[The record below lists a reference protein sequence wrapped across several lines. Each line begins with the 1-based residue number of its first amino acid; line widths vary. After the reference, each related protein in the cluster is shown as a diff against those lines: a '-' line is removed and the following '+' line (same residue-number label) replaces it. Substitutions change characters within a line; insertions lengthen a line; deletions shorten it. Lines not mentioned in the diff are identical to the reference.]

1 MAKHKSQQALFDLLR
16 KDLPPGQAPTAPVI
30 RRTAATAPAAAAPPR
45 PAERPRPEPLVRS
58 ALAPS
63 AAAHAPL
70 LVRQVSVPV
79 LHLLL
84 AVIAVACLVAIAFVV
99 GTRYGPERLPATEKR
114 PTFGETQTGGITP
127 GLVAPSPA
135 QPAAPA
141 GVGPQH
147 PSGKAPRPAPAPL
160 PPAKPGPAPKP
171 GSAPKPAPV
180 ERPGGT
186 AVGPGRPVV
195 TETPA
200 PAGPQYRVR
209 IARLAVSQ
217 PDAIDKMRAFLSQK
231 GIETELDT
239 RGGFYILY
247 SSDRFPDKKKSDELA
262 AQINKQLEAFEKS
275 TRIPTS
281 RDAYSIQITKE

>member
-16 KDLPPGQAPTAPVI
+16 KDLPPGQAPAAPLI
-30 RRTAATAPAAAAPPR
+30 RRTAAAAPVAAAPPR

-63 AAAHAPL
+63 AAPRAPL
-70 LVRQVSVPV
+70 LAQQVSVPV

-99 GTRYGPERLPATEKR
+99 GTRYGPERLPATERR
-114 PTFGETQTGGITP
+114 PTFGEIQTGGTAP
-127 GLVAPSPA
+127 GLVAPGPA

-141 GVGPQH
+141 GIGPQP
-147 PSGKAPRPAPAPL
+147 PSGKAPRPAPAPA
-160 PPAKPGPAPKP
+160 PPVKGGPAPR
-171 GSAPKPAPV
+171 PAPV

-231 GIETELDT
+231 GIETELDS

-247 SSDRFPDKKKSDELA
+247 SSDRFPDKKKSDALA
-262 AQINKQLEAFEKS
+262 AEINKQLEAFEKS

>member
-16 KDLPPGQAPTAPVI
+16 KDLPPGQAPAAPLI
-30 RRTAATAPAAAAPPR
+30 RRTAAAAPAAAAPPR

-58 ALAPS
+58 TLAPS
-63 AAAHAPL
+63 AAPRAPL
-70 LVRQVSVPV
+70 LAQQVSVPV

-84 AVIAVACLVAIAFVV
+84 AVIAVACLVVIAFVV
-99 GTRYGPERLPATEKR
+99 GTRYGPERLPATDKR
-114 PTFGETQTGGITP
+114 PTFGEIQTGGVAP
-127 GLVAPSPA
+127 GLVAPGPA

-141 GVGPQH
+141 GVGPQP
-147 PSGKAPRPAPAPL
+147 PSGKAPRPAPAPA
-160 PPAKPGPAPKP
+160 PPVKGGPAPR
-171 GSAPKPAPV
+171 PAPV
-180 ERPGGT
+180 ERPGDT

-200 PAGPQYRVR
+200 PAVPQYRVR

-231 GIETELDT
+231 GIETELDS

-247 SSDRFPDKKKSDELA
+247 SSDRFPDKKKSDALA
-262 AQINKQLEAFEKS
+262 AEINKQLEAFEKS

>member
-16 KDLPPGQAPTAPVI
+16 KDLPQGQAPAAPVI
-30 RRTAATAPAAAAPPR
+30 RRTAATAPAAVAPPR

-63 AAAHAPL
+63 AAPPSAASHAPL
-70 LVRQVSVPV
+70 LLRQVSVPV
-79 LHLLL
+79 SHLLL
-84 AVIAVACLVAIAFVV
+84 AVIAVACLVAIAFVI

-114 PTFGETQTGGITP
+114 PTFGEIQTGGVAP
-127 GLVAPSPA
+127 GLVAPGPA

-147 PSGKAPRPAPAPL
+147 PSGKAPRPAPAP
-160 PPAKPGPAPKP
+160 GPAPKP
-171 GSAPKPAPV
+171 GPAAK
-180 ERPGGT
+180 PGGT
-186 AVGPGRPVV
+186 PVGPTRPVV

-239 RGGFYILY
+239 RGGYYVLY
-247 SSDRFPDKKKSDELA
+247 GSDRFSDKRKSDDLA
-262 AQINKQLEAFEKS
+262 AEINKQLEAFEKS

-281 RDAYSIQITKE
+281 RDAYTIQITKE

>member
-16 KDLPPGQAPTAPVI
+16 KDLPPGQAPAAPLI
-30 RRTAATAPAAAAPPR
+30 RRTAAAAPVAAAPPR

-63 AAAHAPL
+63 AAPRAPL
-70 LVRQVSVPV
+70 LAQQVSVPV

-99 GTRYGPERLPATEKR
+99 GTRYGPERLPATERR
-114 PTFGETQTGGITP
+114 PTFGEIQTGGTAP
-127 GLVAPSPA
+127 GLVAPGPA

-141 GVGPQH
+141 GIGPQP
-147 PSGKAPRPAPAPL
+147 PSGKAPRPAPAPA
-160 PPAKPGPAPKP
+160 PPVKGGPAPR
-171 GSAPKPAPV
+171 PAPV

-186 AVGPGRPVV
+186 AVGPGRPVM

-231 GIETELDT
+231 GIETELDS

-247 SSDRFPDKKKSDELA
+247 SSDRFPDKKKSDALA
-262 AQINKQLEAFEKS
+262 AEINKQLEAFEKS
-275 TRIPTS
+275 AHIPTS
-281 RDAYSIQITKE
+281 KDAYSIQITKE